1 MAGIPLRPDPLAWR
15 AMQRRS
21 FNRAAAALVMTHR
34 SGARALDVVK
44 RAWGDD
50 SDAEVIVKAASDPPA
65 MTTGTFPAIQAQKV
79 LPMLAP
85 DSASAKLLAMGAN
98 LSLDGIATIRIP
110 YIGGTGRPQQ
120 PAFIAEGAPIPIANL
135 STSAAELGPVCRI
148 AIGAAV
154 SMELQEASAETA
166 ESVIGQALAI
176 SAAQATDAALFSAN
190 AATAIAPAGILHGV
204 AAIPSAGGTGVAGV
218 ADDLALLAQAISNNG
233 IAVDE
238 MIIITSGSLGT
249 KIRVMA
255 GPHFNDRVLTSA
267 YIPAGT
273 VIGVI
278 PAGLASG
285 YAGIA
290 EIDTSL
296 AATVHMEDTAP
307 LAIGTPGSP
316 PTVAAPTLSAFQSG
330 LILIKVRGRCA
341 WCVQPGAV
349 AVVQGAS
356 W

>member
-1 MAGIPLRPDPLAWR
+1 MGIPLRPDPTALR
-15 AMQRRS
+15 TMQRRS
-21 FNRAAAALVMTHR
+21 FTRAATALVMTHR
-34 SGARALDVVK
+34 RGTQPQDILKSAWRDDDDADVILRAAQSPLT
-44 RAWGDD
+44 
-50 SDAEVIVKAASDPPA
+50 
-65 MTTGTFPAIQAQKV
+65 TTGTFPQIQATKV

-85 DSASAKLLAMGAN
+85 DSASFRLLAMGAN
-98 LSLDGIATIRIP
+98 LDLTGIATIRIP
-110 YIGGTGRPQQ
+110 YIGGAGRPAQ
-120 PAFIAEGAPIPIANL
+120 PAFIAEGAPIPVANL
-135 STSAAELGPVCRI
+135 TTNAATLGPTCKI

-154 SMELQEASAETA
+154 SMELQSASADTA
-166 ESVIGQALAI
+166 ASVIGQALAI

-204 AAIPSAGGTGVAGV
+204 TAIPSAGGTRAPGV

-233 IAVDE
+233 IAIDDL
-238 MIIITSGSLGT
+238 IIVTTASLGT
-249 KIRVMA
+249 KIRVLA
-255 GPHFNDRVLTSA
+255 GPHFADAVLTSA

-278 PAGLASG
+278 PQGLAAG

-290 EIDTSL
+290 EIETST
-296 AATVHMEDTAP
+296 AATVHMEGTTP
-307 LAIGTPGSP
+307 LPIGTPGSP

-349 AVVQGAS
+349 AVVTGAA

>member
-1 MAGIPLRPDPLAWR
+1 MGGIPLRADPLALR
-15 AMQRRS
+15 TMQRRS
-21 FNRAAAALVMTHR
+21 FTRAATALAMTHR
-34 SGARALDVVK
+34 RGTQPESVLK
-44 RAWGDD
+44 RAWRDD
-50 SDAEVIVKAASDPPA
+50 DDAEVILRAASSPLA
-65 MTTGTFPAIQAQKV
+65 TTGTFPQIQATRV

-98 LSLDGIATIRIP
+98 LDLTGIATIKIP
-110 YIGGTGRPQQ
+110 FIGGAGRPAQ

-135 STSAAELGPVCRI
+135 STNAATLGPTCKI

-166 ESVIGQALAI
+166 ASVIGQALAI

-204 AAIPSAGGTGVAGV
+204 TATPSTGGTGAPGV
-218 ADDLALLAQAISNNG
+218 ADDLALLAQAISSNG
-233 IAVDE
+233 IAVDD
-238 MIIITSGSLGT
+238 MIIVTTASLGT
-249 KIRVMA
+249 KIRVLA
-255 GPHFNDRVLTSA
+255 GPHFADAVLTSA

-278 PAGLASG
+278 PQGLAAG
-285 YAGIA
+285 YSGIA
-290 EIDTSL
+290 EIETSI
-296 AATVHMEDTAP
+296 AAPVHMEDTTP
-307 LAIGTPGSP
+307 LPIGTPGSP
-316 PTVAAPTLSAFQSG
+316 PTVAAPSLSAFQSG

-349 AVVQGAS
+349 AVVTGAD